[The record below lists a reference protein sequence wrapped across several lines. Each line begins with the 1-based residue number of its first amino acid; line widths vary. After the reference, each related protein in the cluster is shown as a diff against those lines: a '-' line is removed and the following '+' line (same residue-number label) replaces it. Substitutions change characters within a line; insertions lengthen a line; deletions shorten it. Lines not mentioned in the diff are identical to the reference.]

1 MTLRRGRSLLHPGAA
16 KRAQKFMKLALFMF
30 LAFALPA
37 AAPAAPGPPPG
48 YKLAWFDNFN
58 GTSLDHAK
66 WTYRTDTKLLST
78 QSSANVSVHDGDLII
93 ALRKQDAGGMHY
105 TGGGII
111 SRKAFGYGYY
121 EARLKIVAG
130 SGWHSSFWL
139 MGYNGQD
146 TRGNKTTL
154 ELDIIEN
161 ESQNL
166 HSYTTTTHRWV
177 PPHIARGHR
186 TVSTPDLSAVFHI
199 FGCEYAPNVVRY
211 YFDGQLVQTVDLT
224 GLPQGDLNI
233 WLTSIAQA
241 MGPRHDVDSS
251 MLPGKMIVDWVRYY
265 AKTPSR

>member
-1 MTLRRGRSLLHPGAA
+1 MKLVSLLL
-16 KRAQKFMKLALFMF
+16 LALAIPAT
-30 LAFALPA
+30 AFA
-37 AAPAAPGPPPG
+37 APVPPSG

-58 GTSLDHAK
+58 GTSLDQSK

-78 QSSANVSVHDGDLII
+78 QTPANVGVSHGDLII

-111 SRKAFGYGYY
+111 SRRTFRFGFY
-121 EARLKIVAG
+121 EARFKIVAG

-139 MGYNGQD
+139 MGYNGKD
-146 TRGNKTTL
+146 TGPAKATL

-161 ESQNL
+161 ESKDL

-177 PPHIARGHR
+177 PPHIARGHK
-186 TVSTPDLSAVFHI
+186 TISTPDLSKAFHI

-211 YFDGQLVQTVDLT
+211 YLDGKLVQTVDLT
-224 GLPQGDLNI
+224 GLPQGDVNI

-241 MGPRHDVDSS
+241 MGPHLDVDSS
-251 MLPGKMIVDWVRYY
+251 ALPGRMIVDWVRYY
-265 AKTPSR
+265 ANEPSR